1 MYSEDTKPLN
11 RRHFLRTM
19 ICGAVAAQFF
29 VPGRSEAKEFSI
41 EVWKSPTCGCCNDWI
56 THLEDNGFK
65 VTSYN
70 DGATDAMDRLGM
82 PYKYGSCH
90 TAEVEGYAIEG
101 HVPAREIYRLL
112 DERPDAVGLSVPAM
126 PRGSPG
132 MDGPQYGGVK
142 DPYDVLLIGRDG
154 EATVF
159 QSYR

>member
-1 MYSEDTKPLN
+1 MN
-11 RRHFLRTM
+11 RQASWKRRQFIRTLFF
-19 ICGAVAAQFF
+19 GAAAAYVG
-29 VPGRSEAKEFSI
+29 VPARSVAKELSI

-56 THLEDNGFK
+56 THLEENGFS

-70 DGATDAMDRLGM
+70 EGGTEAMERLGM
-82 PYKYGSCH
+82 PFKFGSCH
-90 TAEVEGYAIEG
+90 TAEIDGYAIEG
-101 HVPAREIYRLL
+101 HVPAREILRLL
-112 DERPDAVGLSVPAM
+112 EEKPDAIGLSVPAM

-142 DPYDVLLIGRDG
+142 DPYDVLLISREG